1 MPKDIYIL
9 PENNKTKKANGVFS
23 LLSSQGGYSLAEVL
37 VVAIVM
43 AVMIITIYIGIMYAD
58 KQVTKNY
65 RHRVATLMLTGEL
78 EKQYTLYM
86 KEGIF
91 SPFTNM
97 PVIIEQTDEVTVNG
111 TISISVGKDRENY
124 MSGNYD
130 FTYLIGEIRWI
141 DPATEKEHYVRL
153 REDFYE

>member
-1 MPKDIYIL
+1 M
-9 PENNKTKKANGVFS
+9 
-23 LLSSQGGYSLAEVL
+23 AEVL

-65 RHRVATLMLTGEL
+65 RHRVATLMFTGEL

-91 SPFTNM
+91 RPFTNM
-97 PVIIEQTDEVTVNG
+97 PVIIEQTDEVIRMELSPYQPVK
-111 TISISVGKDRENY
+111 IGK
-124 MSGNYD
+124 
-130 FTYLIGEIRWI
+130 II
-141 DPATEKEHYVRL
+141 
-153 REDFYE
+153 